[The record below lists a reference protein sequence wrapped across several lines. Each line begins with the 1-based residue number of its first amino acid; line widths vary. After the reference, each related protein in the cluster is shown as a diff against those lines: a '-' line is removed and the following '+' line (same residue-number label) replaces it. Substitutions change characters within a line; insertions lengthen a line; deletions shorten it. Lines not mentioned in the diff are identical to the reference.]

1 MGTHLLWHPY
11 FFGAS
16 PGECLTLVVACPI
29 VCQSSTLHPSRA
41 HRSICPRPAPARSV
55 PSCRCSS
62 PSPSRPPS
70 SRPPLPCFVA
80 RPPSLGPRRSD
91 SHRTQAP
98 FALRPPSRSDPLCAW
113 SAPHRSDTHRSDP
126 HRSDVGPPS
135 LGPPTSFGPRRVA
148 RTHLFGV
155 TIVGPRRSEPLCV
168 DRHRSDPIAPSS
180 FALVPP
186 PLLIGPRRLGP
197 SARTHLPGQLGCVC
211 FCVQPSP
218 ESRVC
223 GECCPAVV
231 FAFCVRC
238 CSISSCCELVFIHA
252 TVIYPL
258 FYSIFTNN
266 LRHIELVSVSELVTG
281 LVSTVTRQLLAKC

>member
-98 FALRPPSRSDPLCAW
+98 FALRPPSRSDPLCVLGRPLIARTPI
-113 SAPHRSDTHRSDP
+113 ARTPIAQTSDP
-126 HRSDVGPPS
+126 HRSDPPRRSDPVASLAPIFSGSQSSDPVARNPFAWTAIAQTPLLGPPS
-135 LGPPTSFGPRRVA
+135 LS
-148 RTHLFGV
+148 
-155 TIVGPRRSEPLCV
+155 C
-168 DRHRSDPIAPSS
+168 
-180 FALVPP
+180 PP
-186 PLLIGPRRLGP
+186 PCLLDPVAWAHLLGLICLGSLVACAFACCRPRV
-197 SARTHLPGQLGCVC
+197 SCVW
-211 FCVQPSP
+211 
-218 ESRVC
+218 
-223 GECCPAVV
+223 
-231 FAFCVRC
+231 
-238 CSISSCCELVFIHA
+238 
-252 TVIYPL
+252 
-258 FYSIFTNN
+258 
-266 LRHIELVSVSELVTG
+266 
-281 LVSTVTRQLLAKC
+281 

>member
-1 MGTHLLWHPY
+1 MFASHLPFIPLARIDPSAHAQRQPDL
-11 FFGAS
+11 FPRVAAVLRRRPVLRHRALRFRALLLA
-16 PGECLTLVVACPI
+16 PPRLVP
-29 VCQSSTLHPSRA
+29 
-41 HRSICPRPAPARSV
+41 
-55 PSCRCSS
+55 
-62 PSPSRPPS
+62 
-70 SRPPLPCFVA
+70 VA
-80 RPPSLGPRRSD
+80 RIPI
-91 SHRTQAP
+91 
-98 FALRPPSRSDPLCAW
+98 ALRPLSRSDLLRAQTPFVLA
-113 SAPHRSDTHRSDP
+113 SAPHRSDSHRSDP

-168 DRHRSDPIAPSS
+168 DRHRSDPIARSS

-186 PLLIGPRRLGP
+186 PLLIGPRRLDP
-197 SARTHLPGQLGCVC
+197 SARTHLLGPPGCVC
-211 FCVQPSP
+211 FCVLPSP

-252 TVIYPL
+252 TVIYLL

-266 LRHIELVSVSELVTG
+266 WRHIELVSVSELVTG